1 MQHVIRALTP
11 FGLSLLTSLLTILAF
26 QDFNLWYLAWLSLT
40 PLLVVVGAW
49 PLTVKKSFLYGLLA
63 GSLFF
68 YGSCY
73 WITYPMIHYG
83 ALASWLAYGLAAI
96 PVIVSGAFWGGV
108 TAGLR
113 LAILRCGRGGYCL
126 APPLWVVME
135 WLRLQV
141 TGMGWNALGYSQ
153 AFAPATVQY
162 ARWTGVYG
170 VIFIL
175 VMSATLLAVLLLVAS
190 KRQLSRRWW
199 KLVACIFAL
208 VLAMIWTSWRSRP
221 PACLQER
228 GLRIVAVQPNTD
240 VRSFADPIALQASF
254 EQLLALT
261 YQAISSDDL
270 SQADLV
276 IWPESPIAISPI
288 YTPQLWQQTRQFVQ
302 RFGVH
307 LLLNLIGHTPPDQ
320 IHNSVAV
327 LAPDGTLLS
336 EYRKLRLMPFG
347 EYVPLRG
354 VLLWLDRVSALVG
367 DFTPG
372 HEFTLTPLAR
382 DRVGSF
388 ICSESAEP
396 RIARQLTRRGATVLV
411 EVTNDAWFGPTAGA
425 NQHLAHAIFRAVENG
440 RPLVRVTNSGVTVL
454 IEPDGRLIEPTGV
467 FQTAFRRWTIDSS
480 AVAATQTFY
489 TRWGDWF
496 VIACG
501 FGCLIILLRRTRMK
515 PSGG

>member
-1 MQHVIRALTP
+1 MPDLIRAWTP
-11 FGLSLLTSLLTILAF
+11 FGLSLLTSVFTILAF

-40 PLLVVVGAW
+40 PLLLAVGTQ
-49 PLTVKKSFLYGLLA
+49 PLTVKSSFLYGLLA
-63 GSLFF
+63 GSVFF

-83 ALASWLAYGLAAI
+83 GIAPWLAYGLAAI

-113 LAILRCGRGGYCL
+113 LAILRGGRSGYWL

-153 AFAPATVQY
+153 AFAPSTVQY

-170 VIFIL
+170 VSFML
-175 VMSATLLAVLLLVAS
+175 VMVATLLALLAQMGL
-190 KRQLSRRWW
+190 KRQLHRRWW
-199 KLVACIFAL
+199 KLLACVFAL
-208 VLAMIWTSWRSRP
+208 MLAFMWTSWRWRP
-221 PACLQER
+221 PHSSQQS
-228 GLRIVAVQPNTD
+228 GLRVIAIQPNTD
-240 VRSFADPIALQASF
+240 VASHADPIALEASF
-254 EQLLALT
+254 EQLLSLT
-261 YQAISSDDL
+261 YQAIAADPLSPDL
-270 SQADLV
+270 I
-276 IWPESPIAISPI
+276 IWPESPLAISPV
-288 YTPQLWQQTRQFVQ
+288 YSPQLWVQTRQLVE
-302 RFGVH
+302 RFGIH
-307 LLLNLIGHTPPDQ
+307 LLLNIIGHTPPDQ

-336 EYRKLRLMPFG
+336 EYRKIRLMPFG
-347 EYVPLRG
+347 EYVPLRD
-354 VLLWLDRVSALVG
+354 VLPWLDRVSALVG

-372 HEFTLTPLAR
+372 HEFTLTPIAHER
-382 DRVGSF
+382 IGSF

-396 RIARQLTRRGATVLV
+396 SIARHLTRRGATLLI

-425 NQHLAHAIFRAVENG
+425 NQHLAHAIFRAVENA
-440 RPLVRVTNSGVTVL
+440 RPLIRVTNSGVTVL
-454 IEPDGRLIEPTGV
+454 IEPDGQLIEPTGL
-467 FQTAFRRWTIDSS
+467 FETAIRQWTIDSS
-480 AVAATQTFY
+480 ALAATETVY

-501 FGCLIILLRRTRMK
+501 LACLMILARAQRK
-515 PSGG
+515 PSVA